1 MGGTQARCLRLQ
13 VYCRD
18 CQRCICAI
26 CVLEEHRTHKTV
38 SVQTER
44 LAKQVRRRHSPAPSP
59 LPANH
64 GASSGQKLV
73 ARTEQE
79 MVNRIKD
86 RETRLSQLRKKMEA
100 AKVRGRRPAPARV
113 KGHRA
118 QRLL

>member
-1 MGGTQARCLRLQ
+1 MQ
-13 VYCRD
+13 VYCRV

-44 LAKQVRRRHSPAPSP
+44 LVKQVRKRSQIPP
-59 LPANH
+59 LWAF
-64 GASSGQKLV
+64 GQSQRILCWQKLV

-86 RETRLSQLRKKMEA
+86 GEMRVSQLKKKMDT
-100 AKVRGRRPAPARV
+100 AKVRR
-113 KGHRA
+113 
-118 QRLL
+118 